1 MSIKSVLREAI
12 MRLGSRASIASEKD
26 VIAIENTVG
35 ATQASGG
42 GYSRKFVAPYD
53 GLVVAFLQADKISSA
68 SVDPGV
74 SIQIAN
80 NNSYRVAMRTQDG
93 GISLLVAKGD
103 SVEARTYDEGVNV
116 LQRKINFYKT
126 WGGG

>member
-26 VIAIENTVG
+26 VIVIENTVG
-35 ATQASGG
+35 ATQTSGG

-80 NNSYRVAMRTQDG
+80 NNSYRVAMRTLDG

-103 SVEARTYDEGVNV
+103 LVEARTYDEGVNV

>member
-42 GYSRKFVAPYD
+42 SYSRKFVAPYD
-53 GLVVAFLQADKISSA
+53 GLVVAFLQADKISST
-68 SVDPGV
+68 SNDPGV

-80 NNSYRVAMRTQDG
+80 NNSYRVAMRTIDG
-93 GISLLVAKGD
+93 GIALLVAKGD
-103 SVEARTYDEGVNV
+103 LVEAQTYDEGVNV